1 MKASRSIVRCGVLV
15 RYWCQTWTAIS
26 ETDEFADSVL
36 GPEERVGR
44 GVDVPDVEADAGAED
59 EGVAEGRLEGIVR

>member
-1 MKASRSIVRCGVLV
+1 
-15 RYWCQTWTAIS
+15 
-26 ETDEFADSVL
+26 L

-59 EGVAEGRLEGIVR
+59 EGVAEGRLEGIVRYFGSFGPLGRRVPGA